1 MTTNTAKI
9 GVVTATIIGM
19 NAMIGAGIFT
29 APSAMA
35 SLVGPAGILAYL
47 FVVIC
52 VWFLAQ
58 SLARLAAL
66 YPEEGSFYV
75 YASKWGGHVMGLI
88 ASGSYLIGLM
98 IAMGLL
104 CQVAGI
110 YLHPLFPSYSAYTLS
125 LITLISITALN
136 MCGVALSELGQQ
148 ILIVCTTFPIVVTTI
163 LCLSKA
169 NLAYLTPFAP
179 YGFMNIFKATHLIIF
194 GFFGFEC
201 ATSLFSIV
209 ENPRKNVPRAL
220 TYSIAIVGTLYTLF
234 VASLIVST
242 PLAYFSNP
250 NVLIPDI
257 LANTFPDKIWLIR
270 SVHLSI
276 LSAVLGT
283 IHSMVWSSG
292 TLLVSL
298 LKKFKNNT
306 VQHLIKNNILNN
318 RTAVLLIGLSIL
330 ITVSTI
336 KNAAL
341 FSSLT
346 ALAIITAFLLSI
358 VTLLTLKTEWSSGR
372 NIQTV
377 IGIITA
383 VAILYFAL
391 LDLGHAIC
399 KVI

>member
-1 MTTNTAKI
+1 MTINTAKI
-9 GVVTATIIGM
+9 GVSTATIIGM

-66 YPEEGSFYV
+66 YPQEGSFYV
-75 YASKWGGHVMGLI
+75 YASKWGGHVVGLI
-88 ASGSYLIGLM
+88 AGSAYLGGLM

-104 CQVAGI
+104 SQVAGT
-110 YLHPLFPSYSAYTLS
+110 YLHPLFPAVSAYTLS
-125 LITLISITALN
+125 LITLISITILN
-136 MCGVALSELGQQ
+136 MCGVALSEIGQQ
-148 ILIVCTTFPIVVTTI
+148 ILIVCTTFPIIATTI
-163 LCLSKA
+163 LCFSKA

-201 ATSLFSIV
+201 AASLFSIV
-209 ENPRKNVPRAL
+209 DNPRQNVPRAL

-234 VASLIVST
+234 VASLILST
-242 PLAYFSNP
+242 PLEYFSNP

-257 LANTFPDKIWLIR
+257 LANTFPNNQWLIKA
-270 SVHLSI
+270 VHLSI
-276 LSAVLGT
+276 LSAVIGT
-283 IHSMVWSSG
+283 IHSMIWSSG
-292 TLLVSL
+292 ALLLSL
-298 LKKFKNNT
+298 LKKFKNNRL
-306 VQHLIKNNILNN
+306 QGLIKKSVINNK
-318 RTAVLLIGLSIL
+318 TAVLFIGSCIM
-330 ITVSTI
+330 ITLSTI
-336 KNAAL
+336 KNTAL

-346 ALAIITAFLLSI
+346 SLGIITAFLLSI
-358 VTLLTLKTEWSSGR
+358 VTLLTIKTEWSSGR
-372 NIQTV
+372 NIQTM
-377 IGIITA
+377 IGVITA
-383 VAILYFAL
+383 LAILFFAL
-391 LDLGHAIC
+391 QDLGHAVC

>member
-19 NAMIGAGIFT
+19 NAMIGAGIFA
-29 APSAMA
+29 APAAMA

-66 YPEEGSFYV
+66 YPQEGSFYV
-75 YASKWGGHVMGLI
+75 YASKWGGHVIGLI
-88 ASGSYLIGLM
+88 AGSTYLAGLF

-104 CQVAGI
+104 SQVAGK
-110 YLHPLFPSYSAYTLS
+110 YLHPLFPSCSAYTLS
-125 LITLISITALN
+125 VITLAGITILN

-148 ILIVCTTFPIVVTTI
+148 ILIVCTTFPIVATTL

-169 NLAYLTPFAP
+169 NIAYLTPFAP
-179 YGFMNIFKATHLIIF
+179 YGFINIFKATHLIIF

-201 ATSLFSIV
+201 AASLFPIV
-209 ENPRKNVPRAL
+209 DNPRKNVPRAL

-242 PLAYFSNP
+242 PLTYFANP

-257 LANTFPDKIWLIR
+257 LTNTFPQYPWLIKA
-270 SVHLSI
+270 VHLSI

-298 LKKFKNNT
+298 MKKFKNKTIHQLVAQGT
-306 VQHLIKNNILNN
+306 VNN
-318 RTAVLLIGLSIL
+318 RTAVLCIGSCIL
-330 ITVSTI
+330 VTLSTI
-336 KNAAL
+336 ENTAL

-346 ALAIITAFLLSI
+346 SLGIITAFLLSI
-358 VTLLTLKTEWSSGR
+358 VTLFTIKAEWTSGR
-372 NIQTV
+372 NIQTM
-377 IGIITA
+377 IGVITA
-383 VAILYFAL
+383 LAILYFAVQ
-391 LDLGHAIC
+391 DLAHALC
-399 KVI
+399 KSI